1 MRINSAP
8 WDWNRNMKT
17 ERQSIAGLL
26 ALHCHLHGNSDSPQ
40 LDCQILLG
48 HTLDKSR
55 AWLLA
60 NDEYAVDACSAG
72 KFIAQLKRRRAGEP
86 IAYLTGIKEFWSM
99 ALKVTPDTLIPRP
112 ETELLVETA
121 LDRIPDDH
129 RTVADLGT
137 GSGAIAIALAAERQ
151 AWSIVATD
159 VSEGALE
166 VARLNADRLGCKNI
180 EFIAANWCEMLED
193 YRFDLIVSNPPYVE
207 PDDPHLDELTYEPA
221 GSLVANDHGMA
232 DLKTIIRTAPQVLK
246 PDGLLIVEHGYNQ
259 QDAVLAT
266 FRDAGYRNVESKF
279 DAGGHPRSTIAKAP
293 R

>member
-17 ERQSIAGLL
+17 EPQSIAGLL
-26 ALHCHLHGNSDSPQ
+26 ALHCHLHGVSDSPQ
-40 LDCQILLG
+40 LDCQVILG
-48 HTLDKSR
+48 HILDKSR

-60 NDEYAVDACSAG
+60 NDEYVVDACSAG
-72 KFIAQLKRRRAGEP
+72 KFIAQLKRRQAGEP
-86 IAYLTGIKEFWSM
+86 VAYLTGIKEFWS
-99 ALKVTPDTLIPRP
+99 LELQVTPDTLIPRP

-121 LDRIPDDH
+121 LERIADDH

-137 GSGAIAIALAAERQ
+137 GSGAIAIALATERP
-151 AWSIVATD
+151 AWSMVATD
-159 VSEGALE
+159 ISGAALK
-166 VARLNADRLGCKNI
+166 VARLNAGKLGCKNI
-180 EFIAANWCEMLED
+180 EFIAANWCAGLED

-207 PDDPHLDELTYEPA
+207 PDDPHLGELTYEPA

-246 PDGLLIVEHGYNQ
+246 PGGLLIVEHGYNQ

-266 FRDAGYRNVESKF
+266 LRATGYRNIESKF
-279 DAGGHPRSTIAKAP
+279 DAAGHPRSTIARAP